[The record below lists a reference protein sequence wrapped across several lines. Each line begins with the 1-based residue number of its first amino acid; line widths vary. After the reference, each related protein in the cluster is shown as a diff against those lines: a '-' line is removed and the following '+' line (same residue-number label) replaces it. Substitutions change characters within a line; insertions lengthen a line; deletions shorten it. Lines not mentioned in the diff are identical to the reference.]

1 METVQGVILVYSYNK
16 YVCVSSCTR
25 FLLRMLFTP
34 PNLVMKANK
43 FVNNCIKIN
52 LLGLYLTNTN
62 HESWSRQYILSIYY
76 SINYC
81 LQQNVSS
88 LYQGSN
94 VFDIQWNTR
103 QWLDY
108 GLMGQLPVE
117 QTVLSVVMLYQFV
130 NAGYLKL
137 NRDSNAVLEN
147 PHLDGLLNVC

>member
-1 METVQGVILVYSYNK
+1 
-16 YVCVSSCTR
+16 
-25 FLLRMLFTP
+25 
-34 PNLVMKANK
+34 MKANK